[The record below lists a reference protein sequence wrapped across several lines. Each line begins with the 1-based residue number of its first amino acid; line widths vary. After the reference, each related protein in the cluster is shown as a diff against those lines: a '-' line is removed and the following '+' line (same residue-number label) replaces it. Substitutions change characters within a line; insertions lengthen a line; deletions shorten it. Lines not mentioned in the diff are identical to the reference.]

1 MTSAQK
7 KELAKVLFVTER
19 LQQKEIAE
27 RVGVTP
33 QTVSRWVTREGWEKL
48 RASISMTKEEQLKAL
63 YRQIEELNNDIA
75 QRSERRYP
83 TTAESDIISKVS
95 AAIKNLETEV
105 GVSEIVS
112 VFSAFTRW
120 IKSYD
125 LERAQSLA
133 PLFDDFIKSRL
144 Q

>member
-7 KELAKVLFVTER
+7 KELTKLLFTTER
-19 LQQKEIAE
+19 LTQKEIAD

-63 YRQIEELNNDIA
+63 YRQMEELNNDISS
-75 QRSERRYP
+75 REERRYP
-83 TTAESDIISKVS
+83 TTSESDIISKVS

-105 GVSEIVS
+105 GVAEIVS
-112 VFSAFTRW
+112 VLSAFTKW
-120 IKSYD
+120 VKSYD
-125 LERAQSLA
+125 LAKAQELA